1 MGCEDCR
8 LRATIRRLCLYA
20 GIVIMCAGLAGCGAT
35 RIFSSPSN
43 PPAQGGSSAKG
54 KGGTYKPYTVMG
66 QTYYPLGSADGYAEN
81 GVASWY
87 GPGFHGRLTAN
98 GERFNMHALTAA
110 HTRLPLGTRVRVTH
124 LGTGASLIVRI
135 NDRGPFVKD
144 RVIDLSHEAARR
156 LGVIRKGSARVRL
169 EAL

>member
-1 MGCEDCR
+1 MLSYPSSSLVRPLDR
-8 LRATIRRLCLYA
+8 LYR
-20 GIVIMCAGLAGCGAT
+20 CARTLLVLLFCTLLGGCGLLN
-35 RIFSSPSN
+35 FDLFG
-43 PPAQGGSSAKG
+43 PPPGGPYG
-54 KGGTYKPYTVMG
+54 KPYTVRG
-66 QTYYPLGSADGYAEN
+66 KTYYPLLSAKGFKET